1 MKIIAAES
9 DAAGG
14 IDLAVL
20 LRRLGDEGLTRLL
33 VEGGGI
39 LAAALLRLDLVDRL
53 VWMRAPMI
61 IGGDGIPAVAALDLG
76 VLANSP
82 RFTLLSSE
90 TAGGDLIETYR
101 RAE

>member
-1 MKIIAAES
+1 QHGAEV

-14 IDLAVL
+14 IDLGTM

-33 VEGGGI
+33 VEGGGQ
-39 LAAALLRLDLVDRL
+39 LAAALLRANLVDRL
-53 VWMRAPMI
+53 VWMRAPMV
-61 IGGDGIPAVAALDLG
+61 IGDDGIPAIAGLALDK
-76 VLANSP
+76 LASAP
-82 RFTLLSSE
+82 RFALLSSE